1 MKHQGLLSYASVV
14 EREREVVD
22 GGREGGIED
31 HGESSVLNVWVH
43 VEDAVIVWGDVRV
56 CGCADV

>member
-1 MKHQGLLSYASVV
+1 M
-14 EREREVVD
+14 D